1 MSNKTR
7 KGSFHQGVCLD
18 MLCNKKGPHYHV
30 SNSINE
36 YKVGPNTSPNLN
48 QAAMLNA
55 YVGINMKRAKRENMK
70 NTIKSWRN
78 RNRKLARQSLKN
90 NTRRR
95 RV

>member
-1 MSNKTR
+1 
-7 KGSFHQGVCLD
+7 
-18 MLCNKKGPHYHV
+18 
-30 SNSINE
+30 
-36 YKVGPNTSPNLN
+36 
-48 QAAMLNA
+48 MLNA
-55 YVGINMKRAKRENMK
+55 YVGINMKREKRENMK